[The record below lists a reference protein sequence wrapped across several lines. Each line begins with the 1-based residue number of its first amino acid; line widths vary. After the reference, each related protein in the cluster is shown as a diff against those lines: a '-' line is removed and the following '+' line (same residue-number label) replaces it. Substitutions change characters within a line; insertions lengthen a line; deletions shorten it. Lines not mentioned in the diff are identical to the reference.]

1 MVARQM
7 LTVMVGR
14 ILKTVHIFTSE
25 PLGAIELMID
35 LLSHHA
41 Y

>member
-1 MVARQM
+1 M
-7 LTVMVGR
+7 LTVMVGS
-14 ILKTVHIFTSE
+14 IWGTVHIFMSE

-35 LLSHHA
+35 LLSRQA